1 MDHEEKSDDAFPGA
15 GDDGDNYESS
25 ADRIPRDWPR
35 KGQIEFRDVT
45 VRYDPDGPDILSN
58 INLTIRAGER
68 VAVVGRTASGK
79 STVSESH
86 LFVQ

>member
-1 MDHEEKSDDAFPGA
+1 MDHEEKGDDALPEAGNGSDDSDEVGA
-15 GDDGDNYESS
+15 RS
-25 ADRIPRDWPR
+25 IPRDWPK

-45 VRYDPDGPDILSN
+45 VRYDPNGPDILSN

-79 STVSESH
+79 STVSG
-86 LFVQ
+86 V